1 MSLMDDL
8 NEIRILQDNVAEKTY
23 CKCICALM
31 QHEKLDFHTAVEKLN
46 FPPAKIE
53 RLKKLLTPSN
63 QHPVNAYYTRN
74 FKQLLGKL
82 EAEYNRQTYFW
93 ESLQKQLTSFRI
105 TDEVQRLQAEI
116 ADLMNRSLLILS
128 PKEKED
134 LDVFRRQHWERC
146 EVHSLH
152 FEIDGCGFSRC
163 VSVTCPICGATADIT
178 DIDSW

>member
-8 NEIRILQDNVAEKTY
+8 KEIRILQDKVADETY

-31 QHEKLDFHTAVEKLN
+31 QYEKIDFPTAVEKLN
-46 FPPAKIE
+46 FSPAKTE
-53 RLKKLLTPSN
+53 QLKKLLTPCN
-63 QHPVNAYYTRN
+63 HPVNVYYARK
-74 FKQLLGKL
+74 FKQLLGEL
-82 EAEYNRQTYFW
+82 EAEYNRQTYLL
-93 ESLQKQLTSFRI
+93 ESLQKQLASFRMN
-105 TDEVQRLQAEI
+105 DEILRLEAEI

-134 LDVFRRQHWERC
+134 LDLFRKQHWEQC

-163 VSVTCPICGATADIT
+163 VSVTCPVCGATADIT
-178 DIDSW
+178 DMDSW